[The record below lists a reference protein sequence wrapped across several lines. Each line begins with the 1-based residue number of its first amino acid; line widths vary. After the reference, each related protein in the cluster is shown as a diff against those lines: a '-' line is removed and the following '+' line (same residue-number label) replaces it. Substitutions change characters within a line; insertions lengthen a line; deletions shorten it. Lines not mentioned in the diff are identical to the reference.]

1 MEQSPAVSQNCSSGV
16 AINGWKDML
25 DKIRR
30 PCLLADFDL
39 QMQVHPDYATAPESV
54 SKSGNAQSKT
64 PLCDKSETITVK
76 CRVAD
81 MVAAGLVASVAIGL
95 LCCCKHMCHWMK
107 KK

>member
-1 MEQSPAVSQNCSSGV
+1 MEQSPAVSQNRSSGV
-16 AINGWKDML
+16 AINGWKDVL

-30 PCLLADFDL
+30 PCLLADLDL

-54 SKSGNAQSKT
+54 SKSQDSQSPA

-81 MVAAGLVASVAIGL
+81 MVAAGLIASVAIAL
-95 LCCCKHMCHWMK
+95 LCCGKHVCHWMK
-107 KK
+107 K